1 MEFTETQIPDVV
13 VIDPVVY
20 EDDRGFFMETWQEQ
34 KFRDAG
40 IDAKFVQDSHSRSS
54 FGTLRGL
61 HYQISQAQGKLI
73 RVLHGEAFDV
83 AVDLRKSSP
92 TFGQWVGE
100 LLSAGNRKLIWIPPG
115 FAHGFLVLSEY
126 ADFEYH
132 LTDFYAP
139 QHERTILWNDR
150 DLAIAWPL
158 PPDQEPLLSE
168 KDKAGVLL
176 KNAEVYA

>member
-1 MEFTETQIPDVV
+1 MEFTATQIPDVI

-20 EDDRGFFMETWQEQ
+20 EDARGFFMETWQEK

-40 IDAKFVQDSHSRSS
+40 IDARFVQDNHSRSS
-54 FGTLRGL
+54 MSVLRGL
-61 HYQISQAQGKLI
+61 HYQVSQAQGKLI
-73 RVLHGEAFDV
+73 RVIQGEAFDV

-100 LLSAGNRKLIWIPPG
+100 TLSAGNRKLIWIPPG
-115 FAHGFLVLSEY
+115 FAHGFLVLSEI

-132 LTDFYAP
+132 TTNLYSP
-139 QHERTILWNDR
+139 EHERTIHWNDP

-158 PPDQEPLLSE
+158 TEGQVPLLSE
-168 KDKAGVLL
+168 KDEAGVFL
-176 KNAEVYA
+176 KDAEVYA

>member
-1 MEFTETQIPDVV
+1 MEFTATQIPDVV

-20 EDDRGFFMETWQEQ
+20 EDARGFFMETWQEK

-40 IDAKFVQDSHSRSS
+40 IDAKFVQDSHSRSA

-61 HYQISQAQGKLI
+61 HYQLSQAQGKLI

-100 LLSAGNRKLIWIPPG
+100 TLSAGNRKLIWIPPG

-139 QHERTILWNDR
+139 QHERTICWNDP

-158 PPDQEPLLSE
+158 APGQKPLLSK
-168 KDKAGVLL
+168 KDRAGVRL
-176 KNAEVYA
+176 KDAEVYA

>member
-150 DLAIAWPL
+150 DLAIGWPL